1 MKQFILID
9 KNNLCQC
16 IATERC
22 NLHQS
27 KINKGMQIYC
37 VDKPVY
43 IGDEVQITKLGKYT
57 ITPRPENYP
66 QLSEADKREQKIQT
80 EIRQMAI
87 ERLTAK
93 GEI

>member
-9 KNNLCQC
+9 KDNICRC
-16 IATERC
+16 IATEKC

-27 KINKGMQIYC
+27 KIDAGMKVHSI
-37 VDKPVY
+37 DKPVCV
-43 IGDEVQITKLGKYT
+43 GDEVSILSDRV
-57 ITPRPENYP
+57 IPRPENYP
-66 QLSEADKREQKIQT
+66 QPSGADKREQKIQT